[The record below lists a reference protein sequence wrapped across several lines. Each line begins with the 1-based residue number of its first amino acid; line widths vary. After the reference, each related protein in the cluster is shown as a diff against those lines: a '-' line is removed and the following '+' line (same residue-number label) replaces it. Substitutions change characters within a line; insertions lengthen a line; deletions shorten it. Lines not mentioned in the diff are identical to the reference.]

1 MKKFSLAEDQTGIAR
16 PTLIGYPDE
25 GLYIL
30 LVDGDRIIAGEKERT
45 PGSLP
50 VQAAALHRYYPS
62 GARKVKAILGAD
74 GVFTATDN
82 NYL

>member
-1 MKKFSLAEDQTGIAR
+1 MKKFSLAEDQAGIDR
-16 PTLIGYPDE
+16 PTLIGYPEE

-30 LVDGDRIIAGEKERT
+30 LVDGDRIVAGERERT

-50 VQAAALHRYYPS
+50 VQAAALHRYYPA
-62 GARKVKAILGAD
+62 GMQKVKAVLGPD
-74 GVFTATDN
+74 GVFTATED